1 MQESVPGLVSASV
14 GRPEP
19 LDTTGIDCRLL
30 AIAIEQSPVATAIT
44 DAEGRFEFVNRRF
57 VEVTGY
63 RRDELLGQTPALIKS
78 GHTPLAVYQS
88 LWRTLEA
95 GEVWRGELL
104 NRKKG
109 GELYWEAEIITPV
122 RDESSGAVRY
132 VVVKED
138 ITQRKRHESE
148 LRLLATAFET
158 GQATLITDAE
168 MRIERVNAAF
178 SAITG
183 YRAEEVVGKT
193 PRIFKSGRHDE
204 AFYTA
209 LWEAV
214 LTTGHW
220 QGEIWNR
227 NKAGEV
233 YPLWQS
239 ITAVTDDHGEIR
251 NFVAVFHNISERKR
265 MERELARQATRDH
278 LTGALNRRGFDAA
291 LRESLAEAECLGR
304 PLSLLLFDIDHF
316 KAVNDRH
323 GHDRGDDILRAL
335 ARRVQDCLRAGDR
348 LARWGGEEFT
358 LLLPGTELAGARSI
372 AERLRRAVAEAPIE
386 GLSVTISLG
395 VASQRPGES
404 AQALLQRADGALYQ
418 AKGQGRNRVMVD
430 GQDGC
435 ISVEF

>member
-1 MQESVPGLVSASV
+1 MQEPIRGLECPPSD
-14 GRPEP
+14 R
-19 LDTTGIDCRLL
+19 LDPFATTGVDCRLL
-30 AIAIEQSPVATAIT
+30 AVAIEQSPVATAIT

-57 VEVTGY
+57 IAVTGY

-104 NRKKG
+104 NRKKS

-122 RDESSGAVRY
+122 RDEVSGAVRY

-178 SAITG
+178 TAITG
-183 YRAEEVVGKT
+183 YRAEEVVGET
-193 PRIFKSGRHDE
+193 PRLFKSGRHDD
-204 AFYTA
+204 AFYAA

-214 LTTGHW
+214 LSTGHW

-239 ITAVTDDHGEIR
+239 ITAVRDDNGEIR

-265 MERELARQATRDH
+265 MERELAQQATRDH
-278 LTGALNRRGFDAA
+278 LTGVLNRRGFDDA
-291 LRESLAEAECLGR
+291 LAEALAEARCLDR
-304 PLSLLLFDIDHF
+304 PLSLLIFDIDHF
-316 KAVNDRH
+316 KAVNDRY
-323 GHDRGDDILRAL
+323 GHERGDAVLQAL
-335 ARRVQDCLRAGDR
+335 ARRVQACLRSSDL

-358 LLLPGTELAGARSI
+358 LLLPGTDVPGARVI
-372 AERLRRAVAEAPIE
+372 AERLRQTVASARFA
-386 GLSVTISLG
+386 GLEVTISLG
-395 VASQRPGES
+395 GSRYRRGDSGA
-404 AQALLQRADGALYQ
+404 ALLQRADAALYR
-418 AKGQGRNRVMVD
+418 AKEGGRNRVVMD
-430 GQDGC
+430 GQGDRF
-435 ISVEF
+435 SVEF

>member
-1 MQESVPGLVSASV
+1 MEPRIVSSLESTPRGACGEMARGLDRQHAA
-14 GRPEP
+14 
-19 LDTTGIDCRLL
+19 DCRLL

-57 VEVTGY
+57 IEVTGY
-63 RRDELLGQTPALIKS
+63 RRDELLGQTPSLIKS

-104 NRKKG
+104 NRKKS

-122 RDESSGAVRY
+122 RDEASGAVRY

-178 SAITG
+178 TAITG
-183 YRAEEVVGKT
+183 YRAEEVVGET
-193 PRIFKSGRHDE
+193 PRLFKSGRHDD
-204 AFYTA
+204 AFYAA

-214 LTTGHW
+214 LSTGHW

-239 ITAVTDDHGEIR
+239 ITAVRDDNGEIR

-278 LTGALNRRGFDAA
+278 LTGALNRRGFDDALEAA
-291 LRESLAEAECLGR
+291 LAEARCLGR
-304 PLSLLLFDIDHF
+304 PLSLLIFDLDHF
-316 KAVNDRH
+316 KAVNDCY
-323 GHDRGDDILRAL
+323 GHDRGDAILQAL
-335 ARRVQDCLRAGDR
+335 AHRVQASLRSSDL

-358 LLLPGTELAGARSI
+358 LLLPGTDATGARVI
-372 AERLRRAVAEAPIE
+372 AERLRQMVASARFA
-386 GLSVTISLG
+386 GLGVTISLG
-395 VASQRPGES
+395 GSGYRRGDSGGE
-404 AQALLQRADGALYQ
+404 LLQRADAALYR
-418 AKGQGRNRVMVD
+418 AKGSGRNRVVMD
-430 GQDGC
+430 GKG
-435 ISVEF
+435 E